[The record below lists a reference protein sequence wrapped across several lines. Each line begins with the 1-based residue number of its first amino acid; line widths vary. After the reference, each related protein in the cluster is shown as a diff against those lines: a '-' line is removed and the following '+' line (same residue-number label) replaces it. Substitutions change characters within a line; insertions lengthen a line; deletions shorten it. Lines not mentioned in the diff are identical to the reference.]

1 MKWQAVPLETV
12 AEIQLGKML
21 SGKASK
27 GVSPAPYL
35 RNANVQWGRL
45 MLDDLLEMDFSQTE
59 REKFSL
65 KQGDLI
71 VCEGGE
77 PGRCAVVTEPLQN
90 IFFQKALMRVRP
102 RTDRLT
108 PKFLQRFMQHAA
120 SRGVF
125 RQGGNQSTIAHF
137 PAVRLRALAVP
148 LPPLP
153 EQKRIAAILDAADA
167 LRAKRRESIEQL
179 DSLIQATFLE
189 MFGDP
194 VANPKG
200 WAMTPLKDLAVNILS
215 GTTPKGGEE
224 VYVKGGVMFLRSQNV
239 WKNRLELTDIAYI
252 DSGTHQRMRKSKL
265 QHKDILI
272 TKTGRVN
279 TEQSSLGRAAMFL
292 GDDGSANINGHVYL
306 IRLRKGSVHEFVLR
320 ILTTTAYRDYIRSV
334 CVGGIDK
341 RQLNKSHIEQFP
353 IIAPP
358 IDLQTRFAS
367 IVESIEHQKTRLK
380 SHLAELDALFSSLQ
394 SRAFNAELV
403 A

>member
-1 MKWQAVPLETV
+1 MSPQITVADVLEPYDERLGDASEPIILTLTEGNGFIPQQERFNKRLATEDTSDYKVIRRGDYAFNPYLLWAGAIACNRTHDVGIISPAYPTFRVRGGYEAAYVERLFSSEAMKVRYDLISFGAVPRRRRAKTE
-12 AEIQLGKML
+12 
-21 SGKASK
+21 
-27 GVSPAPYL
+27 
-35 RNANVQWGRL
+35 
-45 MLDDLLEMDFSQTE
+45 DFLAI
-59 REKFSL
+59 SL
-65 KQGDLI
+65 
-71 VCEGGE
+71 
-77 PGRCAVVTEPLQN
+77 P
-90 IFFQKALMRVRP
+90 
-102 RTDRLT
+102 
-108 PKFLQRFMQHAA
+108 
-120 SRGVF
+120 S
-125 RQGGNQSTIAHF
+125 
-137 PAVRLRALAVP
+137 